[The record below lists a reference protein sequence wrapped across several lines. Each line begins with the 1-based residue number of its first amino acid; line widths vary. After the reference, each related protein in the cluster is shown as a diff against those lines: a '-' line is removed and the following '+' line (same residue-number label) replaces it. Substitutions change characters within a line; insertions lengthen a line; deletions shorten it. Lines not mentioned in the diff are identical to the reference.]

1 MRAPLDTQLRRTLA
15 EIARSV
21 TQAPQEMLAF
31 SKSNEDDTK
40 FYDTFGDDNKYSQR
54 TSNTHS
60 SLNKNKNNNKKE
72 DCRDSAATSGDAKP
86 QGQPSFSWNDFHR
99 VRNNQASVQH
109 CGTVCE
115 PISTDYVRDFPKL
128 GKASAPMD
136 TSVVTRVGKSE
147 TVSISS
153 RGRKGRKK
161 KKGSSP
167 KTTLTLTSNDSDSG
181 AAPQGTGGSEA
192 FKAAEATA
200 DVTQLTEVPAA
211 SADAPVVTTGDGEMD
226 AAPVSAAPA
235 KDGAAVQELPIT
247 HGDDVSTMS
256 EGTCPDTPHAVS
268 TADADSKHDGEAG
281 TVVAGPISTDYDR
294 DFPKLGKA
302 SAPMDTSVVTR
313 AGKSETVSISS
324 RGRKGRK
331 KKMFFR

>member
-1 MRAPLDTQLRRTLA
+1 
-15 EIARSV
+15 
-21 TQAPQEMLAF
+21 
-31 SKSNEDDTK
+31 
-40 FYDTFGDDNKYSQR
+40 
-54 TSNTHS
+54 
-60 SLNKNKNNNKKE
+60 
-72 DCRDSAATSGDAKP
+72 
-86 QGQPSFSWNDFHR
+86 
-99 VRNNQASVQH
+99 
-109 CGTVCE
+109 
-115 PISTDYVRDFPKL
+115 
-128 GKASAPMD
+128 
-136 TSVVTRVGKSE
+136 
-147 TVSISS
+147 
-153 RGRKGRKK
+153 
-161 KKGSSP
+161 
-167 KTTLTLTSNDSDSG
+167 
-181 AAPQGTGGSEA
+181 
-192 FKAAEATA
+192 
-200 DVTQLTEVPAA
+200 
-211 SADAPVVTTGDGEMD
+211 MD

-331 KKMFFR
+331 KRKGSSPKTTLTLTSNDSDSGAAPQGTGGSEAFKATEATTVVTQLTEVPAASADAPVVTTGDAKMDAAPVSAAPAKDGAAIQELPITHGDDVSTMSEGACPDTSHAVSTADANSNHDGEVGTVVTEPISTDYDRDFPKLGKASAPMDTSVVTRVGKSETVSLSSRGRKGRKREKMFFR